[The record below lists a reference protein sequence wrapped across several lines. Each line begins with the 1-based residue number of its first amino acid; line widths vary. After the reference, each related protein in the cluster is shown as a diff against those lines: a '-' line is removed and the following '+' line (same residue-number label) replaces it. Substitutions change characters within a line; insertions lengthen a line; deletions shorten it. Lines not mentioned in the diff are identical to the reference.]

1 MINVAVTGAAGRMG
15 RALIQ
20 VLAGGDGM
28 RLGAALERPGHERV
42 GADAGETAGFGRL
55 GVPVTDDLAAVL
67 DDFDT
72 LIDFSAPDST
82 LAALEICRAASR
94 RMVIGTTGFEA
105 DGLAA
110 IEAAAGEIAI
120 VMAPNMSVGV
130 NVVFKL
136 IEMAAAILGDDVDVE
151 ITEAHHRD
159 KVDAPSGTAVR
170 MGEILAKTLGRDL
183 ATDAVY
189 GRHGTTG
196 PRDRR
201 TIGFQSIRA
210 GDLVGEHTVMFAGTG
225 ERIEITH
232 RASSRSNFAFGA
244 VRAVRWL
251 ADKPPGLY
259 DMQRVLGLN

>member
-20 VLAGGDGM
+20 VLAGGDGVC
-28 RLGAALERPGHERV
+28 LGAALERPGHERV
-42 GADAGETAGFGRL
+42 GADAGETAGLGRL

-72 LIDFSAPDST
+72 LIDFSVPDST

-105 DGLAA
+105 GGLAA

-136 IEMAAAILGDDVDVE
+136 IEMAAAILGDDVDVVKSYGD
-151 ITEAHHRD
+151 HRD

-251 ADKPPGLY
+251 AEKPPGLY
-259 DMQRVLGLN
+259 DIQQVLGLN